1 MLPRESR
8 KEASSW
14 PRTSS
19 VSLFCNNSACNKMA
33 DYHKAGLLHV
43 RNGRVLLCRKKHTTS
58 LLILPGG
65 TLERGETPEECLRR
79 ECREEL
85 GEVEVSNLHRLG
97 DYDSPAA
104 GQDDKTVKIELY
116 AGELE
121 GTPAAHSEIQDLV
134 WFGPRDDAALLAP
147 SLRNVI
153 FPDLRQRGLL
163 PPASYKAR

>member
-1 MLPRESR
+1 
-8 KEASSW
+8 
-14 PRTSS
+14 
-19 VSLFCNNSACNKMA
+19 MA
-33 DYHKAGLLHV
+33 DYHKAGLLHLKD
-43 RNGRVLLCRKKHTTS
+43 GRVLLCRKRHTTS

-65 TLERGETPEECLRR
+65 TLEPGETAEECLRR

-85 GEVEVSNLHRLG
+85 GEVKLSNLRYLG
-97 DYDSPAA
+97 DYESSAA

-116 AGELE
+116 AGEIE

-153 FPDLRQRGLL
+153 FPDLRHRGLL
-163 PPASYKAR
+163 PPASYEAPASY